1 VRRVL
6 LPAVAVLL
14 AASAAAH
21 AYELLR
27 VNNNPCARGDQNL
40 FWRGATVQVATNLL
54 PEPQRGLA
62 DTARQRWNQS
72 LHTFHFGVGTG
83 SACTR
88 DGVATLALA
97 DAPCGQADFG
107 DALAVTRSVWKD
119 NGELVDAD
127 VTFNQNSFIVDD
139 DSAFLEVAM
148 HELGHVL
155 GLDHSDACGADGTGT
170 LMEAHL
176 TGPRLEAPQADD
188 VSGAEAIYPG
198 SGGGGGGGDGSVP
211 AGANTCAIDP
221 AASATAWPLVGAA
234 LLLVLR
240 RGSKGRPTAL

>member
-1 VRRVL
+1 MRRVL
-6 LPAVAVLL
+6 LPAALL
-14 AASAAAH
+14 ICAAAATAH

-40 FWRGATVQVATNLL
+40 FWRDATVQVATNLL

-62 DTARQRWNQS
+62 DTARQRWNLS
-72 LHTFHFGVGTG
+72 LHRFHFGVGSG

-97 DAPCGQADFG
+97 DVPCGLADFG
-107 DALAVTRSVWKD
+107 DALAITRSIWKD

-127 VTFNQNSFIVDD
+127 VTFNQNTFIVDD

-155 GLDHSDACGADGTGT
+155 GLDHSDACGGNGAGT

-176 TGPRLEAPQADD
+176 TPPRLEAPQADD
-188 VSGAEAIYPG
+188 VSGAEAIYP
-198 SGGGGGGGDGSVP
+198 SGGGGDGSVP
-211 AGANTCAIDP
+211 AGINTCAIDP
-221 AASATAWPLVGAA
+221 TASATAWPLLGAA
-234 LLLVLR
+234 LLLALR
-240 RGSKGRPTAL
+240 RGKNRREPGSQ

>member
-1 VRRVL
+1 MTRVL

-40 FWRGATVQVATNLL
+40 FWRDATVPVAINLL

-72 LHTFHFGVGTG
+72 LQRFHFTVSSGGN
-83 SACTR
+83 ACTR
-88 DGVATLALA
+88 DGIATLVLA
-97 DAPCGQADFG
+97 DTPCGLADFG
-107 DALAVTRSVWKD
+107 DALAITRSVWRD

-127 VTFNQNSFIVDD
+127 VTFNQNTFILDD
-139 DSAFLEVAM
+139 DSAFVEVAM

-155 GLDHSDACGADGTGT
+155 GLDHSDACGANGAGT

-188 VSGAEAIYPG
+188 VSGAEAIYP
-198 SGGGGGGGDGSVP
+198 SGNGGGGGGDGSVP
-211 AGANTCAIDP
+211 AGANSCVIDP
-221 AASATAWPLVGAA
+221 AASATAWPLLGAA
-234 LLLVLR
+234 LQLALR
-240 RGSKGRPTAL
+240 RGMKRA